1 MGSHSATSQSKRP
14 RPAPQPDPSFEQPF
28 VGRLNPTAAAR
39 PARGLGGPQPRACS
53 AGSRPPAPASHRR
66 VPPAP
71 APASCGAAHPGR
83 AGLASER
90 PRSARRTGQD
100 EQGRKGRAPH
110 RLGPP
115 PPAEEEPSRAGSTTA
130 RASHTRRSAHP
141 PRLSPRQARP
151 SCPRTPRRTPSR
163 LSAACP
169 LARSRPSP
177 SCGAVAPPLL
187 HTRVLPVCRPMAAL
201 PCYISARGRNLG
213 RKLQGLRLPPSFLPA
228 LLVRPQRFALSLRCV

>member
-1 MGSHSATSQSKRP
+1 MGSRSATSQSKGP
-14 RPAPQPDPSFEQPF
+14 RPAPGPDPSSQQPF
-28 VGRLNPTAAAR
+28 AGRLNPTAAAR
-39 PARGLGGPQPRACS
+39 PARGLGGPQPRARS
-53 AGSRPPAPASHRR
+53 ARSPPPAPASRRR

-90 PRSARRTGQD
+90 PRSARRAEQD

-115 PPAEEEPSRAGSTTA
+115 PPGEEGASRARSTTA

-141 PRLSPRQARP
+141 PRLSPRQARR

-163 LSAACP
+163 LSAACQP
-169 LARSRPSP
+169 ARSRPSP
-177 SCGAVAPPLL
+177 SCGGSAPPLQPA
-187 HTRVLPVCRPMAAL
+187 RVLPACRPMAAL
-201 PCYISARGRNLG
+201 PCYISARGRGLG
-213 RKLQGLRLPPSFLPA
+213 RELRGPRPPFCFPPA
-228 LLVRPQRFALSLRCV
+228 LSVPPRRSCCPCSV